1 MEDPE
6 KVLIRICKIART
18 LQIYKDSYNKDSI
31 VDDVKYVSNSSD
43 DDKNDINDYK
53 TYLKS
58 DAPQFKGSLKTCT
71 SRRRNKKYDGNSVS
85 LPTPPNPVSTFVNDS
100 NSQDRMS
107 LTFTQASS
115 LKEGSVL
122 HQGWS
127 TQGISKVS
135 ANNGV
140 YMIVVVNISI

>member
-1 MEDPE
+1 M
-6 KVLIRICKIART
+6 
-18 LQIYKDSYNKDSI
+18 
-31 VDDVKYVSNSSD
+31 
-43 DDKNDINDYK
+43 
-53 TYLKS
+53 
-58 DAPQFKGSLKTCT
+58 
-71 SRRRNKKYDGNSVS
+71 S